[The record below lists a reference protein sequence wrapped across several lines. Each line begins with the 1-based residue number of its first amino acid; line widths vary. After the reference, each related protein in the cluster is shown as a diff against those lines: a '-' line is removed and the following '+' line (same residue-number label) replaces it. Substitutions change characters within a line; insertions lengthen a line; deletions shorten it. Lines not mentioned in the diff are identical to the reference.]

1 MLFIKGD
8 PKDQTNL
15 LIARAK
21 GGNNSIAAP
30 AAVGSVLSHD
40 SSQSASQPATIVPI
54 RKLCTNTAP
63 PVFLLLWIYSQ
74 PPVRVWAA
82 RDQTSSDSKLILR
95 LICARIGFLKCQA
108 L

>member
-40 SSQSASQPATIVPI
+40 SSQSASQPPSFPFENYAPTQPHQFFYCFGYTANRLCVSGLHETKQAAT
-54 RKLCTNTAP
+54 A
-63 PVFLLLWIYSQ
+63 
-74 PPVRVWAA
+74 
-82 RDQTSSDSKLILR
+82 SSYCD
-95 LICARIGFLKCQA
+95 
-108 L
+108 